1 MAMSCTR
8 ESVEMGP
15 FHNLALVAAAASVLS
30 ACAPGRVY
38 MGADT
43 GRAVALDERAQITDP
58 DARYPAAVTDG
69 ARAALAYDR
78 YRTGKV
84 IEPPAATASRV
95 GAAMGVSQ

>member
-1 MAMSCTR
+1 MSSFR
-8 ESVEMGP
+8 
-15 FHNLALVAAAASVLS
+15 NLLVVVAATWALAGCV
-30 ACAPGRVY
+30 AGRVY

-43 GRAVALDERAQITDP
+43 GRAVALDQRAQIADP

-84 IEPPAATASRV
+84 IQPPTSTAYRVGSGGGAGAAT
-95 GAAMGVSQ
+95 GQ